1 MFSTKHD
8 QALLESVKKAM
19 EVGDI
24 ARLVTEEF
32 NKQIGIYSRNSLAN
46 ELRPIYDRVL
56 GDIIKEHV
64 DSGKKNYDFN
74 HNKSVENREYAML
87 TKGGA
92 DDDDDDDDKKKK
104 KHVKEEDLG
113 EGKSTNGKPITPVK
127 GSWAATMPAQ
137 KKELNSLDNH
147 KNGSTLIK
155 KGWKPLVKEAIK
167 KMCEDS
173 VSVHESQ
180 LTPFQQAFADAR
192 AAAKAQHGNASIGS
206 FKFKV
211 NGVDKD
217 FQTNIKG
224 EKYLPQ
230 SRLKAVDTSKKTA
243 DSVPM
248 PPANNPNKVTKD
260 TMASPTTRGLG
271 GEPSNAQTTVD
282 SNVSGKPTPQGLSP
296 TRSASW
302 GPTGA
307 DKEKP
312 TFRKKYEADKAG
324 DSNPTII
331 KPDAPAAKF
340 GSKGV
345 GSDYAAS
352 GGIGV
357 RSTFKPAE
365 KPDSTIL
372 PPVEVNKPPMLPTRA
387 GVKTGGIGADAVADR
402 TEPFKP
408 TPTNTDAKSD
418 KLTPNSDD
426 VGPSFNDRAPN
437 PIKKDVVQE
446 ETIPKKKYQTLSSV
460 IRETLNIQ

>member
-92 DDDDDDDDKKKK
+92 DDDDDDDDDKKKK
-104 KHVKEEDLG
+104 KHVKEG
-113 EGKSTNGKPITPVK
+113 AVK
-127 GSWAATMPAQ
+127 Q
-137 KKELNSLDNH
+137 
-147 KNGSTLIK
+147 
-155 KGWKPLVKEAIK
+155 AIK

-173 VSVHESQ
+173 VSVQEAQ

-192 AAAKAQHGNASIGS
+192 AAAKAQHGNASIGT

-324 DSNPTII
+324 DSNPTIT

-357 RSTFKPAE
+357 RSTFKPE
-365 KPDSTIL
+365 KPDSTVL
-372 PPVEVNKPPMLPTRA
+372 PPVSVDKPPMLPTRA

-426 VGPSFNDRAPN
+426 VGPSFSDRAPSSVTPSPGTTPPASN
-437 PIKKDVVQE
+437 DKPLSRPSVKELQE
-446 ETIPKKKYQTLSSV
+446 EVVPQKKKYQTLSSV